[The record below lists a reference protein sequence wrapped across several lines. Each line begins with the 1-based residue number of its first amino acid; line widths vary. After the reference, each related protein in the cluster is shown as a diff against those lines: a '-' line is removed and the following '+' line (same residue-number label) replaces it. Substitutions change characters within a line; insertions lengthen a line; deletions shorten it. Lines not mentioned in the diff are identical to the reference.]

1 MSEMQDYLD
10 RHYCEAATIADRVGI
25 SLVELDELID
35 ARLVPGPSYVVHL
48 DKIISAAFGEL
59 PRGGAKPGRYFAPS
73 ERVWIRRAR
82 TCRARNEAE
91 EVEAIFRTRISI
103 ALAAANR
110 EIFRLV
116 DAFDDSG
123 ERLPGLD
130 ERLDEMW
137 TAFLDGGYA
146 LCVVEADSEVRI
158 VRKEILQ
165 EKLIALTDNGA
176 KAACA
181 ELQADEL
188 SHLIDDYDA
197 AAMPFAPAE
206 YPRSS
211 RKRLVDDLRVKS
223 AH

>member
-10 RHYCEAATIADRVGI
+10 RHYCESATIADHVGI
-25 SLVELDELID
+25 SLDELDELID
-35 ARLVPGPSYVVHL
+35 ARLIPGPSYVVHS

-59 PRGGAKPGRYFAPS
+59 PQGGAKPGRYFAPS
-73 ERVWIRRAR
+73 ERVWIERAR
-82 TCRARNEAE
+82 TCRARNESE
-91 EVEAIFRTRISI
+91 EVEATFRTRMSI

-110 EIFRLV
+110 DIFRLA

-123 ERLPGLD
+123 ERLPGLNVRFD
-130 ERLDEMW
+130 DMW
-137 TAFLDGGYA
+137 AAFLDGVYA
-146 LCVVEADSEVRI
+146 LCVVEADSEERI

-165 EKLIALTDNGA
+165 EKLIALTDDGA
-176 KAACA
+176 KAASA

-188 SHLIDDYDA
+188 SHLIDNYDA

-211 RKRLVDDLRVKS
+211 RKRLVDDLRVES